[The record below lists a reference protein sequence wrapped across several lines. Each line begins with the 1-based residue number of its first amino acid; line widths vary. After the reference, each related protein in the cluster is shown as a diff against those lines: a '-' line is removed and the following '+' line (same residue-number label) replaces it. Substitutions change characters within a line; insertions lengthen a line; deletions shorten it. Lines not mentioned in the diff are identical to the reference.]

1 MPNKTYRFWVCLL
14 YIIRT
19 LCLSTKKNCAA
30 YFFNSLLHTN
40 TLTGVLYILKCVYFF
55 PQIELAGQQLV
66 TRIRIN
72 QLVGDQSWKP
82 GVPPAHRRL
91 GDVTAAETVASRW
104 KTTVGRPLNGADTM
118 LKKLLA
124 KRP

>member
-1 MPNKTYRFWVCLL
+1 MFKCL
-14 YIIRT
+14 
-19 LCLSTKKNCAA
+19 
-30 YFFNSLLHTN
+30 YFY
-40 TLTGVLYILKCVYFF
+40 V
-55 PQIELAGQQLV
+55 QIELAGQQLV

-82 GVPPAHRRL
+82 GVPPRRL
-91 GDVTAAETVASRW
+91 ADVTAAETVASRW

>member
-1 MPNKTYRFWVCLL
+1 MNVEIGTEAAQFLIREYINRTFFAVC
-14 YIIRT
+14 
-19 LCLSTKKNCAA
+19 
-30 YFFNSLLHTN
+30 
-40 TLTGVLYILKCVYFF
+40 VILKMVRFL

-91 GDVTAAETVASRW
+91 ADVTAAETVASRW

-124 KRP
+124 KRT

>member
-1 MPNKTYRFWVCLL
+1 MCN
-14 YIIRT
+14 
-19 LCLSTKKNCAA
+19 
-30 YFFNSLLHTN
+30 FF
-40 TLTGVLYILKCVYFF
+40 V
-55 PQIELAGQQLV
+55 QIELAGQQLV

-82 GVPPAHRRL
+82 GVPPRRVA
-91 GDVTAAETVASRW
+91 DVTAAETVASRW

>member
-1 MPNKTYRFWVCLL
+1 L
-14 YIIRT
+14 
-19 LCLSTKKNCAA
+19 
-30 YFFNSLLHTN
+30 
-40 TLTGVLYILKCVYFF
+40 
-55 PQIELAGQQLV
+55 PQIGLAGQQLV

-82 GVPPAHRRL
+82 GVPPPRRFA
-91 GDVTAAETVASRW
+91 DVTAAETVASRW

>member
-1 MPNKTYRFWVCLL
+1 MNVETGTEAAQFLSWEYINRTFFAVCL
-14 YIIRT
+14 
-19 LCLSTKKNCAA
+19 
-30 YFFNSLLHTN
+30 
-40 TLTGVLYILKCVYFF
+40 ILEIVRFL

-82 GVPPAHRRL
+82 GVPPPRSRL
-91 GDVTAAETVASRW
+91 GDVTASETIASRW